1 MGGSCIRPT
10 SSVNPHQGGERICSL
25 PALSVES
32 MDIAARNG
40 YLLYGGRM
48 KYWSNVLAMA
58 GAACIAVAFI
68 EGRLYVFSC
77 GLLLAYTGYK
87 LWRVR

>member
-1 MGGSCIRPT
+1 LTLSKRGGYPAT
-10 SSVNPHQGGERICSL
+10 GG
-25 PALSVES
+25 
-32 MDIAARNG
+32 D
-40 YLLYGGRM
+40 M

-77 GLLLAYTGYK
+77 GLFLAYAGYR
-87 LWRVR
+87 LWRAT